1 MREVWWICG
10 SLMHVMFY
18 NVANFHNRIQSASY
32 LLARP
37 YELRIG
43 RRKFELRERETWS
56 LTDFVAHRQND
67 RAFFFS
73 KPDRDSPSPFGS
85 IDRAVVQIPPFTSTL
100 PSTRLFCRYP
110 ILRPQYIA

>member
-1 MREVWWICG
+1 MFPLDHVMREVWWICG

-37 YELRIG
+37 YELCIG
-43 RRKFELRERETWS
+43 RRKFELREREAWS

-67 RAFFFS
+67 RAFFFFEARPGFS
-73 KPDRDSPSPFGS
+73 VAFRMDRSRGC
-85 IDRAVVQIPPFTSTL
+85 ANPPL
-100 PSTRLFCRYP
+100 H
-110 ILRPQYIA
+110 